1 MRETLTKVLFHCR
14 GSWSVRMRPE
24 WKRHF
29 IHSLWSPLGFVF
41 YQGHDPL
48 YVLLRLH
55 RCQNDTWSEGVPA
68 AFQNQGNQKDAAST
82 DARRPEK
89 GTLKAIDDL
98 RAVLSISATKALRI
112 ADSRPTPKGDP
123 KLVPIGDPKRVPTG
137 DPKPVPTGDPKP
149 TSPDDPRSVP
159 KVGPTSTLP
168 QSRRKVA
175 PRVTL

>member
-1 MRETLTKVLFHCR
+1 
-14 GSWSVRMRPE
+14 MRPE